1 MRRYERPKRR
11 FAVWALDIIR
21 IALGY
26 AGAEVFLILFIIP
39 YSGLL
44 KNVFLPG
51 SNENYFSHRTWD
63 ERKDGNNNFFKGGWN
78 GVHNNDQENL
88 NRPHEPSSNEKITAD
103 KQSRNYEN
111 QPRSNRGSFFT
122 SRFFYLQSTSLTLSF
137 LEIFPGMFFIFGLYW
152 IFLYLF
158 YVVVLF
164 WKKTLR
170 SPRVIFR
177 RRRRCLPMIVRDP
190 ILSRYS
196 KSTTNGSNNDR
207 FSRQKLGFVS
217 GFYGFPIKIRWF
229 SQQMICFMAA
239 VLLTR
244 IIIMKLCQLLPHQ
257 VNGLRTTLFV
267 WNTNHVTLKMLL
279 LGVLIPALMY
289 IVQFCVADLVMKFR
303 SKAMIKYSHDREL
316 QPMFS
321 TSNSFYPVYSH
332 NDEYELQELTLPILV
347 SNERETEM
355 ELSTAT
361 ITPTNGHE
369 NQNSLISHERE
380 SLEPLEEQLSPHI
393 ISLSNDDTNNNSHQS
408 AVVSGLLPIIHDTP
422 STSSLTSGRKFD
434 KTRPQLGIVTASLLN
449 AAAVTATATTRSNIF
464 NLQAPT
470 EQPAAP
476 LTLPGI
482 SASPSQLD
490 DLYHEQDA
498 TVATSNE
505 HTNYNNSRGSP
516 DATSPSTSTTVSEA
530 TGSNTEPEQHNAEE
544 DNELYSQLPSYDDSE
559 RQQRELLRDPEQA
572 CRHQTV
578 INGMKR

>member
-1 MRRYERPKRR
+1 MRRFERPKRR

-44 KNVFLPG
+44 RNVFPPG
-51 SNENYFSHRTWD
+51 SNENYFPHRNWG
-63 ERKDGNNNFFKGGWN
+63 ERKDGNNNFFNGGWN
-78 GVHNNDQENL
+78 NNDQENL
-88 NRPHEPSSNEKITAD
+88 NRPHEPSSNEIFAAD

-111 QPRSNRGSFFT
+111 QPKSNRGRFFT
-122 SRFFYLQSTSLTLSF
+122 SRFFYLQSKSLTLSL
-137 LEIFPGMFFIFGLYW
+137 LEIFPGMFFIFALYW

-196 KSTTNGSNNDR
+196 KSTTTGSNNDR

-229 SQQMICFMAA
+229 SQQVICFMAA

-267 WNTNHVTLKMLL
+267 WNMNHISLKMLL
-279 LGVLIPALMY
+279 LGTLIPAFMY
-289 IVQFCVADLVMKFR
+289 TVQFCVADLVMKFR
-303 SKAMIKYSHDREL
+303 SKAIIKYSHDREL

-347 SNERETEM
+347 SNERETEIRS
-355 ELSTAT
+355 STAT

-369 NQNSLISHERE
+369 NQNSQMSHESE
-380 SLEPLEEQLSPHI
+380 SLELLEEELNPGI
-393 ISLSNDDTNNNSHQS
+393 ISLSNDGNNNNAHQS
-408 AVVSGLLPIIHDTP
+408 AVVSGLPPIIYDTP
-422 STSSLTSGRKFD
+422 PTSSFTSSRKLD
-434 KTRPQLGIVTASLLN
+434 KNRPQLGIVTASLLN
-449 AAAVTATATTRSNIF
+449 AAAVTATAASRSN
-464 NLQAPT
+464 
-470 EQPAAP
+470 
-476 LTLPGI
+476 
-482 SASPSQLD
+482 
-490 DLYHEQDA
+490 LYHEQDA
-498 TVATSNE
+498 TVNE
-505 HTNYNNSRGSP
+505 RTDNNSKGFL
-516 DATSPSTSTTVSEA
+516 DATSPPVRTTVSEA
-530 TGSNTEPEQHNAEE
+530 AGNITVTEQEQRYAEE
-544 DNELYSQLPSYDDSE
+544 DNELNSQLPSYDDSE

-572 CRHQTV
+572 CRHQNV